1 MASQSTS
8 RRIPPVLVWLAIPVV
23 IAGLAFA
30 WWTISPLFINT
41 RVDEAFPTSAPAAA
55 AGQSMDDEMAEAP
68 MAEEG
73 MAQEAMP
80 AAEEMAEAPMTE
92 PTAAPAVGAMGE
104 EAMGAEAMG
113 EEMMAEPA
121 AGAMDEE
128 AMDEEAMAE
137 PAAGA
142 MGEEV
147 MPEPTAAPAGPVALA
162 NGSFTQIDALHG
174 ASGIATIYRLP
185 EGNLVLRLEDFD
197 AQNGPDL
204 RVGLSGHPMPRNNT
218 ELHEGGYV
226 ELAVLKA
233 NQGNQNYD
241 LPANLDPSAFRSV
254 VIYCK
259 AFSVVFSTA
268 ELLQ

>member
-113 EEMMAEPA
+113 EEP
-121 AGAMDEE
+121 
-128 AMDEEAMAE
+128 MAE

-162 NGSFTQIDALHG
+162 SGSFTQIDALHG